1 MLRKSSNKKDVGGI
15 PAKKIVIPIIL
26 VLTFLHISIIATI
39 MMVNKT
45 SSELSSIMQKSGEY
59 VSDAT
64 SLLAG
69 SSLLSETSSNFI
81 LMPVAETGE
90 VIIMPLQAYA
100 GELAND
106 RRGAQVAERFKSYD
120 VSPEVKEAISQAAE
134 SAEFMMESQLKA
146 ISLMSAV
153 YPYPDIMPLRNIPV
167 AELTEEEQS
176 MSSAQKESSARLL
189 LLGSVYAL
197 HKQTV
202 SQQVNTAVGMIQAAS
217 GARAAAAQQRIAK
230 LRSSLWAIT
239 GSIIVILSATF
250 ICLHTQLLA
259 PLDAFVHLISSSSPL
274 DDTKGLNEV
283 RQVANAYNTLLK
295 RRDALDAILR
305 SAAETDALT
314 NMPNR
319 YRFEQYMLESG
330 ESGYSLAVLL
340 FDINYLKKTNDTYG
354 HLAGDK
360 LIRDAASCISSCF
373 GENCFRFGGDEF
385 AAVVKDCTPEMVQEM
400 IERFK
405 VAEQEKNVSISLG
418 YAFTEEIGNTTLRS
432 LLDEADKKMY
442 IQKENAH
449 RLN

>member
-81 LMPVAETGE
+81 LMPVA
-90 VIIMPLQAYA
+90 
-100 GELAND
+100 
-106 RRGAQVAERFKSYD
+106 AQVAERFKSYD

-197 HKQTV
+197 HTQTV

-217 GARAAAAQQRIAK
+217 GAHAAAAQQRITK